1 MNKHN
6 VWQVQEAKA
15 RLSEMMRLSETSPQF
30 ISFRGK
36 EKSVLLDIELY
47 RKLTHSE
54 ESLLDFLQ
62 QSPLYGLSLSFERD
76 KSPLRDIEL

>member
-1 MNKHN
+1 
-6 VWQVQEAKA
+6 
-15 RLSEMMRLSETSPQF
+15 MMRLSETSPQF